1 MNVGRS
7 EVPAQKTN
15 RGLKQKGK
23 AAMVKEQE
31 QYETNR
37 QSNGDDL
44 SRGSFDSIKKYGAAR
59 QVLTGAG
66 ERAGTKYLYVQAVV
80 VSDVEKIWT
89 AHHDGTGYRIAQTI
103 AASG

>member
-1 MNVGRS
+1 MNLPTEMGLLSFSRFPVRRLALEARALSNQDCHHTIFPDTLRWTYLASNQARTIYLWPMNVGRS

-37 QSNGDDL
+37 QSNG
-44 SRGSFDSIKKYGAAR
+44 
-59 QVLTGAG
+59 
-66 ERAGTKYLYVQAVV
+66 
-80 VSDVEKIWT
+80 
-89 AHHDGTGYRIAQTI
+89 
-103 AASG
+103 